1 LNHAL
6 FFDGVTIWNQPTRPQ
21 TSNEQIL
28 KQGMSYS
35 SSNPWAHE
43 LEKKKETSCIFF
55 IFLVS
60 PQITHYF
67 SLVALFGINQ
77 QAHKPA
83 NSKF

>member
-43 LEKKKETSCIFF
+43 LEKKKGNFMYFFYFFSVTSNHALFF
-55 IFLVS
+55 SCGTIWNQPTS
-60 PQITHYF
+60 PQT
-67 SLVALFGINQ
+67 SQ
-77 QAHKPA
+77 
-83 NSKF
+83 